1 MSNTLQRLSSSLGIA
16 VLATF
21 LAARLAHDIPA
32 HAAPSAAL
40 VSQAF
45 GETFWIS
52 AATVL
57 LALPAALTLRRAE
70 TPGGR
75 PDRLPAGALAAAG
88 AVSAAGAAYFLLI
101 AFGAAATPFS
111 EIHRLF

>member
-16 VLATF
+16 VLATV
-21 LAARLAHDIPA
+21 LTARLAHDIPA

-40 VSQAF
+40 VSHAF

-70 TPGGR
+70 TPGRR

-101 AFGAAATPFS
+101 AFGAAVTPFTWAGW
-111 EIHRLF
+111 